1 MNNNG
6 TKTATSEE
14 RYRNAC
20 NYIRRVSVYAVF
32 VTAAFIM
39 FLIIGLVMQICES
52 ADILTL
58 MKTMFLIYY
67 TGLILIVSMNTGF
80 IFDTLRKSETPF
92 SADVTG
98 RMKKLGAVLTIGGA
112 LGNLFPIIGLM
123 IEGGSVFTF
132 AYAVNFPVMLVG
144 AVFAAFTYVFE
155 YGGRLQQES
164 DETL

>member
-1 MNNNG
+1 MNNNE
-6 TKTATSEE
+6 TKTVSSEE
-14 RYRNAC
+14 RYRNTC
-20 NYIRRVSVYAVF
+20 DMIRRVSVAAVF
-32 VTAAFIM
+32 IVGAFVL
-39 FLIIGLVMQICES
+39 FLIIGFIMQICES

-67 TGLILIVSMNTGF
+67 AVLILIVSMNTGF

-92 SADVTG
+92 SADVTW
-98 RMKKLGAVLTIGGA
+98 RMKRLGATLTLGGA
-112 LGNLFPIIGLM
+112 LGNLFPLTGLR

-155 YGGRLQQES
+155 YGGRLQKES